1 MAFQRNSQLLECF
14 NHHLLKMIQSGV
26 MGQINGRAETINE
39 KFNSIDDAIVLSYQN
54 VIFPTLILLAG
65 FAMSV
70 SQLAMEMV
78 WAIIRKRRPTGNR
91 EGWK

>member
-1 MAFQRNSQLLECF
+1 
-14 NHHLLKMIQSGV
+14 MIQSRV
-26 MGQINGRAETINE
+26 MSQIKGRAEKIYE
-39 KFNSIDDAIVLSYQN
+39 KFNSIDDAVELSYRN

>member
-1 MAFQRNSQLLECF
+1 M
-14 NHHLLKMIQSGV
+14 MIQSGV